1 MHINKCPILAP
12 AKTLLPETANRL
24 GIDRQLC
31 LDNLAK
37 LRASFDIREKVADT
51 FNEERQFESND
62 NVETELYNG
71 FFSNADKN
79 NMSILRSFLQKN

>member
-1 MHINKCPILAP
+1 M
-12 AKTLLPETANRL
+12 LPETANRL

-37 LRASFDIREKVADT
+37 LRASFDIREKVADI
-51 FNEERQFESND
+51 FNEERQFASND

-79 NMSILRSFLQKN
+79 NMAILRSLP